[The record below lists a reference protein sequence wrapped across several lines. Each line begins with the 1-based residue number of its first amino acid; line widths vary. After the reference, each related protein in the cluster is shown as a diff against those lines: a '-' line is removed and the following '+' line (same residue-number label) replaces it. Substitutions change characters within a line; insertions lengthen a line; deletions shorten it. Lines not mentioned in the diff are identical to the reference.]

1 MWKCTQPFL
10 EFPVVPRA
18 TMNESEHIN
27 IFSRHKSY
35 IFFTERNFCRG
46 VIQIY
51 FQQPEEDLD
60 LDLLVPDYSQQVCII
75 LLTRVHAAKFHVCP
89 WSTMNKPVEV
99 WPVPRIFKTSVW
111 TMGYILFL
119 MSFLP
124 QQIEGIEAMLDDQ
137 AADQGQVNNSLL
149 TPIKKRS

>member
-1 MWKCTQPFL
+1 MTPFSRMRLSPKHGGYMEFKSLKWETLKIPPPNINWRAYRGLIMWKCTQPFL
-10 EFPVVPRA
+10 EFPVLPRA

-60 LDLLVPDYSQQVCII
+60 LDLLVPDYSQQVR
-75 LLTRVHAAKFHVCP
+75 LVL
-89 WSTMNKPVEV
+89 S
-99 WPVPRIFKTSVW
+99 IFKTA
-111 TMGYILFL
+111 
-119 MSFLP
+119 
-124 QQIEGIEAMLDDQ
+124 EDGIYFVPD
-137 AADQGQVNNSLL
+137 NSE
-149 TPIKKRS
+149 